1 MKETL
6 NTEVMRG
13 GPVKD
18 VCCVDCS
25 EDILVSLA
33 GEVREI
39 KTDEDAETWFARLGM
54 LPDSLTE
61 LR

>member
-1 MKETL
+1 MYETL

-18 VCCVDCS
+18 VCCITCS
-25 EDILVSLA
+25 EDIPVSLDE
-33 GEVREI
+33 EVREI
-39 KTDEDAETWFARLGM
+39 TTDEDADTSFPRLGM
-54 LPDSLTE
+54 LADSWTE

>member
-39 KTDEDAETWFARLGM
+39 KADEDAET
-54 LPDSLTE
+54 
-61 LR
+61 